1 MAYNNATK
9 QWEYEDDS
17 VAKQVNKL
25 TSQNSP
31 LMQQAKTAGMQTAN
45 RRGLLNSSMAVGES
59 QREAYNAAIPIAS
72 QEASQIA
79 SKNTTQMGL
88 LADQNIAAMNV
99 AAHDRQYAQ
108 AGLAAADTAYAQG
121 FASLAANTNLPA
133 DVRNKY
139 LSNLQKMRDSA
150 INMVSQMYGVQ
161 LTWDTPT

>member
-1 MAYNNATK
+1 MAYDAQGNWK
-9 QWEYEDDS
+9 YEDDS
-17 VAKQVNKL
+17 VSKQVNKL

-79 SKNTTQMGL
+79 NKNTTQMGL
-88 LADQNIAAMNV
+88 RADQDIAAMNV

-121 FASLAANTNLPA
+121 FAAIAANKDLPA
-133 DVRNKY
+133 SVRDKY
-139 LSNLQKMRDSA
+139 LTNLQKMRDSG
-150 INMVSQMYGVQ
+150 NNLVSQMYGIS
-161 LTWDTPT
+161 LEWETPA